1 MGLVDTSRLNS
12 SSPADDIDIIASNQ
26 GMKMIIAKRPDKLQH
41 VINAIADGYHLHFI
55 SNGDW
60 SMHDFFNALLPIYK
74 PAELWF
80 STYAIREYSVR
91 QIINA
96 KDEGALTAV
105 NLLLD
110 YRAKVLAPEV
120 YQLAANIV
128 NQVKLTSVHAKIM
141 VLKNADKCIT
151 LVGSQNW
158 TDNPRMEVGM
168 ISTERSLG
176 DFYINV
182 LQKALDNGDVFE

>member
-1 MGLVDTSRLNS
+1 
-12 SSPADDIDIIASNQ
+12 
-26 GMKMIIAKRPDKLQH
+26 
-41 VINAIADGYHLHFI
+41 
-55 SNGDW
+55 
-60 SMHDFFNALLPIYK
+60 MHDFFNSLLPSYQ

-96 KDEGALTAV
+96 KDEGALTSV

-110 YRAKVLAPEV
+110 YRAKVLAPAV
-120 YQLAANIV
+120 YQLAANIS

-141 VLKNADKCIT
+141 VLKNLERCIT

-158 TDNPRMEVGM
+158 TDNPRMEVGI
-168 ISTERSLG
+168 ISTARSLA